1 MQVHV
6 LHLNIYIGLWV
17 VVLWATFQTSKV
29 LLSTK
34 CKMYMWG
41 NEIRIFHANVTKSQ
55 GPTMY
60 TSTTVCS
67 LCIVKLQQRHS
78 ELVNGAI
85 TSNNMSYLTKTL
97 SHCHWMCFTSNKE
110 KKCFVRASCAF
121 SSSIF
126 LSPGVSLKS
135 ETCSSQCLQSWL
147 HLPVIWN
154 DLQMLTS
161 VTQLSLELLTSSI
174 VVIIQGRVT
183 QH

>member
-1 MQVHV
+1 
-6 LHLNIYIGLWV
+6 
-17 VVLWATFQTSKV
+17 
-29 LLSTK
+29 
-34 CKMYMWG
+34 MWG

-126 LSPGVSLKS
+126 LSLGVSLKS
-135 ETCSSQCLQSWL
+135 ETCSPQCPS
-147 HLPVIWN
+147 I
-154 DLQMLTS
+154 LTTS
-161 VTQLSLELLTSSI
+161 PCHMEWPTDVNICNTTITRTSHFNHCCYYSGESDSALSLLTAVAWNYI
-174 VVIIQGRVT
+174 YMIEWC
-183 QH
+183 